1 MGGVVETV
9 SSLLF
14 GKDEQPA
21 IEIPEAKIPA
31 VPAPNRRED
40 TGANIVVGAD
50 AAKNQRVSGRKSGS
64 GGSGTSGGDVLGGL
78 GRGGL
83 SI

>member
-9 SSLLF
+9 SDLLF
-14 GKDEQPA
+14 GKEPPA
-21 IEIPEAKIPA
+21 PEIPEAKEPA

-40 TGANIVVGAD
+40 TGAKIVVGSD
-50 AAKNQRVSGRKSGS
+50 AAKDARVSGRSSGS
-64 GGSGTSGGDVLGGL
+64 GASRSGGDVLGGL

>member
-1 MGGVVETV
+1 MGGVVEKV
-9 SSLLF
+9 SEVLF
-14 GKDEQPA
+14 GKAPEVD
-21 IEIPEAKIPA
+21 IPEPKIPA
-31 VPAPNRRED
+31 APAPSRRED

-50 AAKNQRVSGRKSGS
+50 AAKNKRVSGRKSGS
-64 GGSGTSGGDVLGGL
+64 SSSSSGGDVLGGL